1 MKKEIINEINRQR
14 EMIGLPLLSEQ
25 SFDSTNEFMS
35 FITSHPSNVLTIFE
49 NAFGGSKGAVST
61 LPNRNVTA
69 FLKQIQNQLGRGL
82 RSNLTFLS
90 PETKQVN
97 INIVSDG
104 DAKVSFGGISALKGN
119 KGNRERDLNQICRY
133 INGYNLENFG
143 SEQITGFNTQTDRPG
158 QNTVIVEKTNKLGGV
173 YVFSD
178 KWTDIGYE
186 KTPGEEAIAS
196 TPDIYADVAGE
207 AIKIPMS
214 DAFADLEVIADPG
227 KISNAQSQLDDAS
240 AAGGIITRISISS
253 TATATGVKPEGQSK
267 FQTQMKSAGF
277 PKYAQITN
285 FEKDD
290 DSELGD
296 FSEMEVT
303 SADRAL
309 AVARGKYLAKQL
321 GFTDDQVDY
330 TFTLVKGIPGGE
342 GKEVTLTVTGQG
354 EDKQELIKKG
364 TSGRGA
370 TDASGQET
378 FSTTDVGAL
387 GKITRIHV
395 KLGKA

>member
-14 EMIGLPLLSEQ
+14 EMIGLSLLSEQ
-25 SFDSTNEFMS
+25 SFDSKNEFIS

-49 NAFGGSKGAVST
+49 NAFGGSKGGVST
-61 LPNRNVTA
+61 NPNNVIT

-97 INIVSDG
+97 INIIGS
-104 DAKVSFGGISALKGN
+104 DAKVNFEGISALRGN
-119 KGNRERDLNQICRY
+119 KGNRERDLYQICRY

-240 AAGGIITRISISS
+240 AAGGIITRISITS
-253 TATATGVKPEGQSK
+253 TATATGVRPEGQSK

-285 FEKDD
+285 FEKDT
-290 DSELGD
+290 ELGD
-296 FSEMEVT
+296 FSEMEVN

-364 TSGRGA
+364 TAGRGG
-370 TDASGQET
+370 TSASGQET

>member
-14 EMIGLPLLSEQ
+14 EMIGLSLLSEQ
-25 SFDSTNEFMS
+25 SFDSKNEFIS

-49 NAFGGSKGAVST
+49 NAFGGSKGGVST
-61 LPNRNVTA
+61 NPNRNVIT

-97 INIVSDG
+97 INIIGS
-104 DAKVSFGGISALKGN
+104 DAKVNFEGISALRGN
-119 KGNRERDLNQICRY
+119 KGNRERDLYQICRY

-240 AAGGIITRISISS
+240 AAGGIITRISITS
-253 TATATGVKPEGQSK
+253 TATATGVRPEGQSK

-285 FEKDD
+285 FEKDT
-290 DSELGD
+290 ELGD
-296 FSEMEVT
+296 FSEMEVN
-303 SADRAL
+303 SADRA
-309 AVARGKYLAKQL
+309 
-321 GFTDDQVDY
+321 F
-330 TFTLVKGIPGGE
+330 
-342 GKEVTLTVTGQG
+342 
-354 EDKQELIKKG
+354 
-364 TSGRGA
+364 SGSKR
-370 TDASGQET
+370 
-378 FSTTDVGAL
+378 
-387 GKITRIHV
+387 KI
-395 KLGKA
+395 LS

>member
-25 SFDSTNEFMS
+25 SFDSKNEFIS

-49 NAFGGSKGAVST
+49 NAFDGSTGTVST
-61 LPNRNVTA
+61 SPNRNVIT

-97 INIVSDG
+97 INIIGNDG
-104 DAKVSFGGISALKGN
+104 DAKVNFEGISALRGK

-158 QNTVIVEKTNKLGGV
+158 QNTVIVEKTNKLDGV

-196 TPDIYADVAGE
+196 TPDIYADIAGE
-207 AIKIPMS
+207 EIKIPMS

-240 AAGGIITRISISS
+240 AAGGIITRISITS
-253 TATATGVKPEGQSK
+253 TATATGVRPEGQSK

-285 FEKDD
+285 FEKDT
-290 DSELGD
+290 ELGD
-296 FSEMEVT
+296 FSEMEVN

-330 TFTLVKGIPGGE
+330 TFTLVEGIPGGE

-364 TSGRGA
+364 TEGRGCTSA
-370 TDASGQET
+370 TGQET